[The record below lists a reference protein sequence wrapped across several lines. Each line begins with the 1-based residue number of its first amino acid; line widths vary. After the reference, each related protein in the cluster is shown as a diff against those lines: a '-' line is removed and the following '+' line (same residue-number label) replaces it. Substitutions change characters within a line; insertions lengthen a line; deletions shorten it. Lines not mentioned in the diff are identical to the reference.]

1 MMRAEFL
8 GAWYRDARRGAC
20 KIGGRSGR
28 RLEVGR
34 RRVALEETLG
44 WGISL
49 GVRGDRYGCGTGTYL
64 FTFWPPGPEDRE
76 KVISHRLRGMVSGF
90 RLASHLRAAERSSS
104 V

>member
-1 MMRAEFL
+1 
-8 GAWYRDARRGAC
+8 
-20 KIGGRSGR
+20 
-28 RLEVGR
+28 
-34 RRVALEETLG
+34 VAFEETLG
-44 WGISL
+44 WACWWVEVL
-49 GVRGDRYGCGTGTYL
+49 GVGWSDFWSFGTYL